1 MSSTQ
6 YSMNHTK
13 NTRWTRISQ
22 LTPVEEVELLKITQS
37 TAGMSLYGNR
47 ARTSV
52 MLPLDLARVIS
63 KEAKERN
70 CTVNQVIVEMLMQLQ
85 TASSTPEH

>member
-1 MSSTQ
+1 MSSIDQ
-6 YSMNHTK
+6 SISTK
-13 NTRWTRISQ
+13 KSRWTRISQ
-22 LTPVEEVELLKITQS
+22 LTPVEEVELLNVTQN

-52 MLPLDLARVIS
+52 MLPLELARIIA

-70 CTVNQVIVEMLMQLQ
+70 STVNQVIVEMLMHLH
-85 TASSTPEH
+85 TPESTSEH

>member
-1 MSSTQ
+1 MSSIDQ
-6 YSMNHTK
+6 SISTK
-13 NTRWTRISQ
+13 KSRWTRISQ
-22 LTPVEEVELLKITQS
+22 LTPVEEVELLKVTQN

-52 MLPLDLARVIS
+52 MLPLELARIIA

-70 CTVNQVIVEMLMQLQ
+70 STVNQVIVEMLMHLH
-85 TASSTPEH
+85 SPESTSEH

>member
-1 MSSTQ
+1 
-6 YSMNHTK
+6 MNHTK
-13 NTRWTRISQ
+13 HSLDANLSIDTDRGSRTS
-22 LTPVEEVELLKITQS
+22 KIY

-70 CTVNQVIVEMLMQLQ
+70 CTVNQVIVEMLVHMQAGAQ
-85 TASSTPEH
+85 TQEH